1 MNLDL
6 FNNLINKVK
15 ESDFLQNFM
24 TELSSYLENL
34 DVKGGNQ
41 MEKQE
46 ISQENNIQ
54 TNELESKRLDSEKVE
69 NALYQVV
76 DFSSNGVFLQSTENN
91 KIFEET
97 NIPKELLDKIGND
110 YILKFKNGNYVIEEE
125 LTHKFMNSMVDI
137 KEYQKIKEKFKQ
149 ESNILEND
157 KDTKYHVSLR
167 NEDYTILNYGQN
179 NDNIIKAPNE
189 LIPFFT
195 KEGNVLYYK
204 NEKFEKYIEK

>member
-1 MNLDL
+1 MYLSLEL

-15 ESDFLQNFM
+15 ESDFIQNFIN
-24 TELSSYLENL
+24 ELSNHLETANKKEEIKL
-34 DVKGGNQ
+34 NN
-41 MEKQE
+41 EELNNRQE
-46 ISQENNIQ
+46 
-54 TNELESKRLDSEKVE
+54 DC
-69 NALYQVV
+69 LYQVV
-76 DFSSNGVFLQSTENN
+76 DFSSNGVFLQNTENN
-91 KIFEET
+91 IVFEEN
-97 NIPKELLDKIGND
+97 NIQQKILNKIGND